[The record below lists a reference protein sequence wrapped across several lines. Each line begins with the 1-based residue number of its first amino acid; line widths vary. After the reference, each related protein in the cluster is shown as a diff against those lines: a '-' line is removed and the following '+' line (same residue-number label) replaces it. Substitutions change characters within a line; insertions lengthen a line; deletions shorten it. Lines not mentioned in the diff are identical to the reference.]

1 MSFEVKPLVEFKENS
16 SKMTISKKTIQSIP
30 CRLNYT
36 GAALVSDYFKS
47 ETLSNG
53 NEAALFRGH
62 LLYGHQVQLP
72 DDNKIHVLKPRN
84 TGKIFVIQWTF
95 FEDVVI

>member
-1 MSFEVKPLVEFKENS
+1 MSFEAKPLVEFKENS

-30 CRLNYT
+30 CRLDYT
-36 GAALVSDYFKS
+36 GTASVSDYFKP
-47 ETLSNG
+47 ETLPNG
-53 NEAALFRGH
+53 NKAALFRGH

-84 TGKIFVIQWTF
+84 TGKF
-95 FEDVVI
+95 FFLYRVLL